1 MNDIRRVVR
10 AAAWRVAASAYIRNL
25 VILLA
30 VALIALI
37 GLRIAEQ
44 LFVFTALGGDGL
56 TSAQMW
62 KQVAI
67 WTGASCAALALV
79 WTLFTLADNK
89 AVARRVDEGANLK
102 EALSTAIY
110 IEKADDPWSKAT
122 VESASRSARGV
133 RLSQAVPIQPPR
145 FWPVP
150 LALGLAL
157 AVVFLAVPRMDVM
170 GWYKNAV
177 AKKEQ
182 EEQKILAV
190 AEQKKVE
197 KLKQETFEKL
207 GLEPETPE
215 VNADAE
221 KPEPTD
227 PEAIR
232 RAAVKQLTKLTDRL
246 EQLKQGEKGQKLEA
260 MKDKLAQLQKPGDE
274 LADLSKA
281 LQAGDF
287 KLAKAELMQLQEQA
301 QSGNM
306 SEEDKKK
313 LAEQFQKLAEQL
325 EKLAENKDALEKK
338 LAEAGLD
345 PKLASATQEELKQ
358 ALENAKNLSE
368 EQKKQLQEA
377 CKNQGECQNAME
389 ALAGACKQ
397 AGESMSQDGQKG
409 EGSQKGEGMGE
420 MGDQLSELEQLA
432 MDMEA
437 ADAALSEAKSQ
448 MQSMCQGQCDGEGLG
463 ECAGGMEGTKPWAA
477 GYSQNPGNGSGGPGR
492 GQGGSPGESA
502 ADYDTVKKKAIG
514 KMGDG
519 PIVGSRLVEGESIKG
534 ESKAAFSQVVATA
547 DQAATE
553 AIEQNT
559 IPREFHEAIKSYF
572 GTLKEKSGGKP
583 IEQAKPAQDADKP
596 K

>member
-10 AAAWRVAASAYIRNL
+10 AAAWRVGAIAYLRNL
-25 VILLA
+25 VILVTL
-30 VALIALI
+30 ALI
-37 GLRIAEQ
+37 GLIGLRLAEQ
-44 LFVFTALGGDGL
+44 VFSFTALSGDGL
-56 TSAQMW
+56 SSAELW
-62 KQVAI
+62 KQVAT
-67 WTGASCAALALV
+67 WTGIGCAALALL
-79 WTLFTLADNK
+79 WTLFTLADKK

-102 EALSTAIY
+102 EAISTAIY
-110 IEKADDPWSKAT
+110 IENATDPWSKAT

-170 GWYKNAV
+170 GWYKGATARKEEERKTIEV
-177 AKKEQ
+177 KAQVDDAKKKI
-182 EEQKILAV
+182 EEMVNKLA
-190 AEQKKVE
+190 
-197 KLKQETFEKL
+197 
-207 GLEPETPE
+207 LEPEAPDAAPE
-215 VNADAE
+215 AE

-227 PEAIR
+227 PDAIR
-232 RAAVKQLTKLTDRL
+232 RAAVKELTKLSDRL

-260 MKDKLAQLQKPGDE
+260 LKDKLGQLQKPGEE

-287 KLAKAELMQLQEQA
+287 KQAKAELMKLQEQA

-306 SEEDKKK
+306 SEADKKK
-313 LAEQFQKLAEQL
+313 LAEQFEKLAEQM
-325 EKLAENKDALEKK
+325 EKLAQNKEELEKK

-345 PKLASATQEELKQ
+345 PKLANATPQELKE

-368 EQKKQLQEA
+368 DQKKKLEEA
-377 CKNQGECQNAME
+377 CKNQSECQNSME
-389 ALAGACKQ
+389 AMAGACQ
-397 AGESMSQDGQKG
+397 SAAQSLSEQGEQG
-409 EGSQKGEGMGE
+409 EGSKSGDMGE
-420 MGDQLSELEQLA
+420 MGEQLSELEQLA
-432 MDMEA
+432 MEMEM
-437 ADAALSEAKSQ
+437 ADAALSECQSQ
-448 MQSMCQGQCDGEGLG
+448 MKSLCQGQCDGEGLG
-463 ECAGGMEGTKPWAA
+463 ECAGGMEGTKPWAP
-477 GYSQNPGNGSGGPGR
+477 GYSQNPGLGSGGPGR
-492 GQGGSPGESA
+492 GQGGQPGESA
-502 ADYDTVKKKAIG
+502 ADFDTVKKKAIG
-514 KMGDG
+514 AQGDG

-572 GTLKEKSGGKP
+572 GTLKEKGGGKP
-583 IEQAKPAQDADKP
+583 VQPAKPAADAEKP

>member
-10 AAAWRVAASAYIRNL
+10 AAAWRVGAIAFLRNL

-30 VALIALI
+30 IALIALI
-37 GLRIAEQ
+37 GLRFAEQ
-44 LFVFTALGGDGL
+44 LFAFTVPAGEGL
-56 TSAQMW
+56 TSAAMW
-62 KQVAI
+62 QQVAI
-67 WTGASCAALALV
+67 WTGVACIVIAFV
-79 WTLFTLADNK
+79 WTLVALADKK

-110 IEKADDPWSKAT
+110 IENATDPWSKAT
-122 VESASRSARGV
+122 IESASRSARGV

-157 AVVFLAVPRMDVM
+157 AVVFIALPRMDVM
-170 GWYKNAV
+170 GWYQAATAKQENERNIIEVKAQV
-177 AKKEQ
+177 DDAKKKI
-182 EEQKILAV
+182 EEMV
-190 AEQKKVE
+190 N
-197 KLKQETFEKL
+197 KLS
-207 GLEPETPE
+207 LEPESPDA
-215 VNADAE
+215 NADAE

-232 RAAVKQLTKLTDRL
+232 RAAVKELTKLSDRL

-260 MKDKLAQLQKPGDE
+260 LKDKLSQLQKPGDE

-287 KLAKAELMQLQEQA
+287 KQAKAELMKLQEQA

-306 SEEDKKK
+306 SEEDKQK
-313 LAEQFQKLAEQL
+313 LAEQFEKLAEQM
-325 EKLAENKDALEKK
+325 EKLAQNKEELEKK

-345 PKLASATQEELKQ
+345 PKLASASPEELKE
-358 ALENAKNLSE
+358 ALKDAQNLSE
-368 EQKKQLQEA
+368 EQKKKIEEA
-377 CKNQGECQNAME
+377 CKNQSECQNSME
-389 ALAGACKQ
+389 AMAGACQ
-397 AGESMSQDGQKG
+397 SAAQSLSEQG
-409 EGSQKGEGMGE
+409 EGSQAGQMGE
-420 MGDQLSELEQLA
+420 MGEQLSELEQLA
-432 MDMEA
+432 MEMEM
-437 ADAALSEAKSQ
+437 ADAALSECKSQ
-448 MQSMCQGQCDGEGLG
+448 MQSLCKGSCEGDGLG
-463 ECAGGMEGTKPWAA
+463 ECAGGMDGTKPWAP
-477 GYSQNPGNGSGGPGR
+477 GYSQQAGMGSGGPGR
-492 GQGGSPGESA
+492 GQGGQPGESA
-502 ADYDTVKKKAIG
+502 ADFDTVKKKAIG
-514 KMGDG
+514 AQGDG

-572 GTLKEKSGGKP
+572 GTLKEKSGGQP
-583 IEQAKPAQDADKP
+583 VAPAKPASDADKP

>member
-10 AAAWRVAASAYIRNL
+10 AAAWRVGAIAYLRNL

-30 VALIALI
+30 LALIGLI

-44 LFVFTALGGDGL
+44 LFAFTALSGDGL
-56 TSAQMW
+56 TSTSMW
-62 KQVAI
+62 KQVAL
-67 WTGASCAALALV
+67 WTGAGCAVLAMI
-79 WTLFTLADNK
+79 WTMFTLADKK

-102 EALSTAIY
+102 EAISTAIY
-110 IEKADDPWSKAT
+110 IEHATDPWSKAT

-133 RLSQAVPIQPPR
+133 RLSHAVPIQPPR

-170 GWYKNAV
+170 GWYKTAT
-177 AKKEQ
+177 AKKEDERKTIEVKAQ
-182 EEQKILAV
+182 VDDAKKKIEEMVNKLA
-190 AEQKKVE
+190 
-197 KLKQETFEKL
+197 
-207 GLEPETPE
+207 LEPETPDASAE
-215 VNADAE
+215 AE

-227 PEAIR
+227 PDAIR
-232 RAAVKQLTKLTDRL
+232 RAAVKELTKLSDRL
-246 EQLKQGEKGQKLEA
+246 EQLKQGEKGQKLDALKE
-260 MKDKLAQLQKPGDE
+260 KLGQLQKPGDE

-287 KLAKAELMQLQEQA
+287 KQAKAELMKLQEQA

-313 LAEQFQKLAEQL
+313 VAEQFEKLAEQM
-325 EKLAENKDALEKK
+325 EKLAENKEELEKK
-338 LAEAGLD
+338 LSEAGLD
-345 PKLASATQEELKQ
+345 PKLANASPEELKE
-358 ALENAKNLSE
+358 ALKNAENLTQ
-368 EQKKQLQEA
+368 EQKEKLEEA
-377 CKNQGECQNAME
+377 CKNQSECENAME
-389 ALAGACKQ
+389 SMAGACQ
-397 AGESMSQDGQKG
+397 SAAESLSEPG
-409 EGSQKGEGMGE
+409 EGSKAGEMGE
-420 MGDQLSELEQLA
+420 MGEQLSELEQLA
-432 MDMEA
+432 MEMEMT
-437 ADAALSEAKSQ
+437 DAAISECQSQ
-448 MQSMCQGQCDGEGLG
+448 MKSLCKGGQCEGEGMG
-463 ECAGGMEGTKPWAA
+463 ECAGGMEGTKPWAP
-477 GYSQNPGNGSGGPGR
+477 GYSQNLGNGSGGPGR
-492 GQGGSPGESA
+492 GQGGQPGESA
-502 ADYDTVKKKAIG
+502 ADFETVKKKAIG
-514 KMGDG
+514 AQGDG

-583 IEQAKPAQDADKP
+583 VETAKPSQDADKP